1 MINNV
6 SISCHYLL
14 VVIRPLRD
22 LGSHFLISSLHCLG
36 DLPALLL
43 CISIARRKSAVIP
56 AIVSSLEYLFPVMY
70 PENLRMILQHCV
82 INSVDL
88 VISAQRQVEIL
99 LMGPD
104 PLQDLT
110 IAPLL
115 IIVQQIK
122 IIFLVSLVC
131 GLHLLFL
138 QRTHLHRITHSPLPG
153 HYRTGSKKS
162 HHKHRQK
169 QTKHRKMT
177 FLHFVYPFSQLS

>member
-1 MINNV
+1 M
-6 SISCHYLL
+6 
-14 VVIRPLRD
+14 
-22 LGSHFLISSLHCLG
+22 
-36 DLPALLL
+36 
-43 CISIARRKSAVIP
+43 
-56 AIVSSLEYLFPVMY
+56 
-70 PENLRMILQHCV
+70 

-131 GLHLLFL
+131 GLHLLLL
-138 QRTHLHRITHSPLPG
+138 QPAHLHRITHSTLPG
-153 HYRTGSKKS
+153 HYRTGSQS

-169 QTKHRKMT
+169 QTKHRKT
-177 FLHFVYPFSQLS
+177 TLLHLVYPFSQLS